1 MLDVALYLITAVIWG
16 STWFAITL
24 QLGTVPLEWSLDYR
38 LVLSAAVLLAFCL
51 LTHRN
56 LKFSKFLHLK
66 FMGVGLTLF
75 SLNYFLVYNSIVHMP
90 SGIAAVIFSLLPLFN
105 IFNSAIFLR
114 QPIDRHILWL
124 TPVGLAGIVVL
135 FWSDFTSYSA
145 NADELLG
152 LTFALCGV
160 FSASLGNT
168 LASMRDMTSISAVQS
183 TTWSLLYGSVFFTLF
198 TLAKG
203 QPPSYEPSLQY
214 ISSLMYLVIFGTV
227 IAFACYFLLIQR
239 VSSVRASYITTAFPL
254 VALTLSTLFENY
266 HWTTLNAVGV
276 LIILC
281 ANVLV
286 VTSLVK
292 SRLKQALNS

>member
-1 MLDVALYLITAVIWG
+1 MLDVTLYLITALVWG
-16 STWFAITL
+16 STWFAIKL

-38 LVLSAAVLLAFCL
+38 LVLSATVMLAFCL

-56 LKFSKFLHLK
+56 LKFSKLLHLK

-114 QPIDRHILWL
+114 QSVDRHILWL

-145 NADELLG
+145 KPDELLG
-152 LTFALCGV
+152 LAFALSGV

-168 LASMRDMTSISAVQS
+168 LASTRDIKNISAIQS
-183 TTWSLLYGSVFFTLF
+183 TTWSLFYGSAFFTLF
-198 TLAKG
+198 TLLKG
-203 QPPSYEPSLQY
+203 QPPSYELSPQY
-214 ISSLMYLVIFGTV
+214 IGSLMYLVVFGTV

-266 HWTTLNAVGV
+266 QWTALNAIGV
-276 LIILC
+276 LIIMC
-281 ANVLV
+281 ANALV
-286 VTSLVK
+286 VTSL
-292 SRLKQALNS
+292 LKNRSPAASA